1 MFLYKVLDDLLR
13 VYELIIIARAVVS
26 WFSPGVDNPL
36 WRVLVSI
43 TEPVM
48 APCRRIIPSLGGMD
62 ISPIVLI
69 LFIDIVIRGIVL
81 RLLFYGIRF

>member
-1 MFLYKVLDDLLR
+1 MYKVLDDLLR